1 MAEIIVKYNG
11 DVFTA
16 AERVGADVELLS
28 ENYAILQID
37 NSNIPMLYSFTE
49 IEDIELPKRLYFES
63 DFQLTSSCIK
73 SVQQGES
80 SFPSDIAGLRGRGVA
95 VAVIDSGVD
104 FTHPDFIDN
113 DGNTRL
119 LYLWDQSLDG
129 APPEGFRVG
138 TEFTGNQINLALG
151 SDDPFSVVPSRDFA
165 GHGTAVA
172 GIACGNGRASDGE
185 ILGAAPEASIIAVR
199 VGSKES
205 DFFALSTDIMRAVK
219 YVINKAV
226 QMLMPVVINL
236 SFGMNSGAH
245 DGNSLFE
252 EYLTDMA
259 SKWKSVIVV
268 PTGNEGSSGHHYSD
282 VLVTSQ
288 IKEIEFFTAEGL
300 ESLYLSLWKNFA
312 DSFAVELIFPDGR
325 TSGIVDIENPLRTV
339 NDGATQINI
348 LYEQPTRY
356 SVSQEIYIDIKALSG
371 TIKSGVWRLRIIPS
385 VIVDG
390 RINIWLPTTEQVTN
404 ATYFSQPTVSNTIT
418 LPATAR
424 KVIRVAGYNDRLGS
438 IAPFSGVGDID
449 REDIIPDIAAPAVN
463 ILSTR
468 TGGGYSI
475 FTGTSFA
482 SPFVTG
488 SAALMLEWGIV
499 RGNAPFLYGERIR
512 AYLRLGASRS
522 PDLRYPNP
530 TFGYGRLC
538 LSSSLT
544 YLQLYMNG
552 SSE

>member
-1 MAEIIVKYNG
+1 MSEIIVKYNG
-11 DVFTA
+11 DVFGTA
-16 AERVGADVELLS
+16 EKVGADVELLS
-28 ENYAILQID
+28 DNYAIFQID
-37 NSNIPMLYSFTE
+37 KSNIPVLSSFTE

-63 DFQLTSSCIK
+63 DFQLISSCIK
-73 SVQQGES
+73 GVQQGNS
-80 SFPSDIAGLRGRGVA
+80 SFNSDIVGLRGRGVA

-104 FTHPDFIDN
+104 ITHPDFIDD

-119 LYLWDQSLDG
+119 VSLWDQSLPG
-129 APPEGFRVG
+129 SPPEGFRVG
-138 TEFTGNQINLALG
+138 TEFTQGQINFAIG
-151 SDDPFSVVPSRDFA
+151 TDEPFTVVPSRDFV
-165 GHGTAVA
+165 GHGTAVC

-185 ILGAAPEASIIAVR
+185 ILGVAPEASIIAVK

-245 DGNSLFE
+245 DGSSLFE
-252 EYLTDMA
+252 EYLTEMA
-259 SKWKSVIVV
+259 SKWKSVIVI

-282 VLVTSQ
+282 VLVSSQ
-288 IKEIEFFTAEGL
+288 VKEIEFFTAEGL
-300 ESLYLSLWKNFA
+300 DNLYLSLWKNFA
-312 DSFAVELIFPDGR
+312 DSFAVEMIFPDGR
-325 TSGIVDIENPLRTV
+325 TSGIVDIESPARTV
-339 NDGATQINI
+339 NDGGTQISI

-356 SVSQEIYIDIKALSG
+356 SVNQEIYIDIKALSG

-390 RINIWLPTTEQVTN
+390 KINIWLPTTEQVTN
-404 ATYFSQPTVSNTIT
+404 ATYFSQPTISNTIT
-418 LPATAR
+418 MPATAR

-438 IAPFSGVGDID
+438 IAPFSGVGSID
-449 REDIIPDIAAPAVN
+449 HEELLPDIAAPAVN
-463 ILSTR
+463 ILSAR
-468 TGGGYSI
+468 TGGGYTV

-482 SPFVTG
+482 SPFAAG
-488 SAALMLEWGIV
+488 SAALMLEWSIV
-499 RGNAPFLYGERIR
+499 RGNAPFVYGERIR

-522 PDLRYPNP
+522 PDMRYPNP

-538 LSSSLT
+538 LSSSLAYMQK
-544 YLQLYMNG
+544 YLT
-552 SSE
+552 